1 MVDENELYKVVGMA
15 FVILIAVAI
24 GMRLIGYQKR
34 LIEGMATSSET
45 DKEKVSAAVKSSSEK
60 IADSI
65 LISKYRSAYEDTIV
79 DLEQAVSLGL
89 IRAVT
94 ANAETIAND
103 PSSAE
108 ALKAMTDINAMQQF
122 RSTLNETMVA
132 LDKQK

>member
-15 FVILIAVAI
+15 FVILVAVAI

-34 LIEGMATSSET
+34 LIEGMATSSDT
-45 DKEKVSAAVKSSSEK
+45 DKDKVSAAVKSSSEK

-122 RSTLNETMVA
+122 RSTLNETMIA

>member
-1 MVDENELYKVVGMA
+1 MVDENELYKVVGLA
-15 FVILIAVAI
+15 FVILVAVAI

-45 DKEKVSAAVKSSSEK
+45 DKDKVSAAVKSSSEK

-65 LISKYRSAYEDTIV
+65 LISKYRAAYEDTIV

-122 RSTLNETMVA
+122 RSTLNETMIA

>member
-15 FVILIAVAI
+15 FVILVAVAI

-45 DKEKVSAAVKSSSEK
+45 DKDKVSAAVKSSSEK

-122 RSTLNETMVA
+122 RSTLNETMIA

>member
-1 MVDENELYKVVGMA
+1 MVDESELYKVVGMA

-122 RSTLNETMVA
+122 RSTLNETMIA

>member
-122 RSTLNETMVA
+122 RSTLNETMIA